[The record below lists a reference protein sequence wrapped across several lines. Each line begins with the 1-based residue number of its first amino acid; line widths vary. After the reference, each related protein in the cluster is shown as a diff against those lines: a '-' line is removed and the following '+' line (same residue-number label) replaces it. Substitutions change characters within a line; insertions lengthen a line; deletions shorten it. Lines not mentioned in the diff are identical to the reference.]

1 MGSDRIAVMGLSIKR
16 PACGEARVTVI
27 CLATV
32 PTVDPVMNEGLP
44 AQLTNNRY
52 K

>member
-1 MGSDRIAVMGLSIKR
+1 
-16 PACGEARVTVI
+16 VTVI

-44 AQLTNNRY
+44 AQLTVDPVMNEGLPAQLTNNRY